1 MDIWF
6 VKNKA
11 FFYAEE
17 LISILYE
24 VSEEIELTK
33 QSKTY
38 SESDV
43 RALSDEFVKIINTK
57 VSELKTDLQYRD
69 PQFLEF
75 FQLAIVAV
83 IDDMFLT
90 MHWDGRMYWSMYLL
104 EMRFFST
111 RASGDIFFDNCKII
125 LSRYDDKFKEL
136 AAIYHLALI
145 SGFRGKYLHSEY
157 TEEINIVRTDLYNF
171 FTNTEENQMK
181 ISELVSLPI
190 GYIENK
196 SKSILEKNYK
206 INNILV
212 LVNLGLIILFAIA
225 SYFVWFHN
233 HNLIFKNL

>member
-24 VSEEIELTK
+24 VGEEIELNK
-33 QSKTY
+33 QSKTFAD
-38 SESDV
+38 SDV

-57 VSELKTDLQYRD
+57 VSELKKDLQYRD
-69 PQFLEF
+69 SQFLEF

-90 MHWDGRMYWSMYLL
+90 MNWDGRSYWSSYLL

-111 RASGDIFFDNCKII
+111 RASGDIFFDNCKKI
-125 LSRYDDKFKEL
+125 LSRHDDKFKEL

-157 TEEINIVRTDLYNF
+157 TEEINVVRTDLYNF
-171 FTNTEENQMK
+171 FTNPEENQTV
-181 ISELVSLPI
+181 ISEIVSLPT

-196 SKSILEKNYK
+196 SKAVLEKTYK
-206 INNILV
+206 INNILF
-212 LVNLGLIILFAIA
+212 LINLALIIVFAIA

-233 HNLIFKNL
+233 QNLIFKNL

>member
-17 LISILYE
+17 LISVLYE
-24 VSEEIELTK
+24 VSEEIGSTNE
-33 QSKTY
+33 SKTF

-57 VSELKTDLQYRD
+57 ISDLKKDLQYRD
-69 PQFLEF
+69 AEFLEF
-75 FQLAIVAV
+75 FQLAIVAI

-90 MHWDGRMYWSMYLL
+90 MNWSGRSYWSTYLL

-111 RASGDIFFDNCKII
+111 RASGDIFFDNCQKI
-125 LSRYDDKFKEL
+125 LARYDDKFKEL
-136 AAIYHLALI
+136 AAVYHLALI

-157 TEEINIVRTDLYNF
+157 NDEINVIRTDLYNF
-171 FTNTEENQMK
+171 FTNPDENQTK
-181 ISELVSLPI
+181 ISEIVSLPT
-190 GYIENK
+190 GYVENK
-196 SKSILEKNYK
+196 SKAVLEKSYK

-212 LVNLGLIILFAIA
+212 FVNLALIIIFAIA

-233 HNLIFKNL
+233 ENLIFKNL